1 MRGRPKKTMNKK
13 ALEAIEQALEESEG
27 FEQRRGH
34 W

>member
-1 MRGRPKKTMNKK
+1 MNGYKE